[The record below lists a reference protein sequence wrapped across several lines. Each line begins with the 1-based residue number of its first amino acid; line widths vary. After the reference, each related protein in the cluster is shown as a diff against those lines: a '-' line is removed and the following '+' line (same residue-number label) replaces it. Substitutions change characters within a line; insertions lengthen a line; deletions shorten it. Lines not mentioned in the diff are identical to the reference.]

1 MSWVVWRTA
10 KESGWWSGEDRL
22 KQSHKFSIFTFTYA
36 CLESVDD
43 GEEFRFNPQLVLLW
57 AVSFVMSLVVAFEAC
72 KKSYKRLSRV
82 LDAADFLY
90 LPISCSCTFFS
101 FAHFQSTTSWKK
113 LETFASRLLRA
124 LKVSCLAV
132 WMCKS
137 DEERNK
143 KNTEKVY
150 HSTSERGRREVRWHI
165 L

>member
-10 KESGWWSGEDRL
+10 KESGWRNGEDRL

-36 CLESVDD
+36 CLESVDE
-43 GEEFRFNPQLVLLW
+43 GEEFCFNPQLVLLW
-57 AVSFVMSLVVAFEAC
+57 AVSFVMSLVVASEAC

-82 LDAADFLY
+82 LDAADFSTSRSRARAL
-90 LPISCSCTFFS
+90 FFS
-101 FAHFQSTTSWKK
+101 SAHFQSTTSWKK
-113 LETFASRLLRA
+113 LETFASGLLRA

-143 KNTEKVY
+143 KNEKVY
-150 HSTSERGRREVRWHI
+150 HLTSERGRREVRWHI